1 MRSMISSSE
10 RALARSDFRRFW
22 PLLFGYAVLWLCALP
37 LALWSRR
44 GYLDPRHPMEAMASV
59 NGYLNG
65 SAKAA
70 ILISAFFAVL
80 LAMALFSY
88 LMNSRSVGLMH
99 SLPITRGRQF
109 ATHFVVGVIMF
120 TAVHLAAAL
129 LALPVQAALGAVDV
143 RGTWEWFAAAEL
155 TGLFFFALATLCAM
169 ITGWLLAIPVI
180 YTGINF
186 LFGAFH
192 LLFSTMTQLFYWG
205 YESSGWPAWVSWLT
219 PVVRL
224 YNVAAASGPED
235 IALYGVENGNRY
247 YLNYLPA
254 RFWKAMLIYT
264 VAAVLFIV
272 IAWLFCRAR
281 RSETAG
287 DAIVFPWLRPVV
299 LYVISLAGG
308 MGLGILL
315 WYLVSY
321 GESIYVLLLCQI
333 VAGLIVYF
341 GVQMLLHKSFKVF
354 NRRGWLGAA
363 ALTAVLVIISL
374 VIRFDAFGA
383 QKYVP
388 DVNQIES
395 AALSTYADDNVP
407 SVSGLKD
414 PQGLEK
420 LTALHKAILEQG
432 RPSGEEIDQINST
445 PTSEYSGDQDYL
457 TFSIEYTLKDGST
470 VSRNYSQI
478 VRRGTPLYEAANA
491 FYNDSTVRQARY
503 DDNYIDA
510 EIEPSA
516 ITGGWFNNYKQD
528 GDSAELTAA
537 QARQLYAAVQ
547 RYYEARRQRTIDVL
561 DAASAD
567 QQYTCFYL
575 EILYRDDTTVATVSG
590 DGDVVYPADTV
601 KDDCS
606 WSIDNL
612 PADCTEVLD
621 LLVSFGLAENT
632 DELLYD

>member
-44 GYLDPRHPMEAMASV
+44 DYLNPRRPMEVMASV
-59 NGYLNG
+59 SGYLNG
-65 SAKAA
+65 SAKAT
-70 ILISAFFAVL
+70 IFVSAFFAVL

-155 TGLFFFALATLCAM
+155 TSLFFFALAALCAM

-186 LFGAFH
+186 LFGAFY
-192 LLFSTMTQLFYWG
+192 LLISTMTQMFYWG
-205 YESSGWPAWVSWLT
+205 YESNGWPAWVSWLT
-219 PVVRL
+219 PLVRL
-224 YNVAAASGPED
+224 YNVAAAAGPDD
-235 IALYGVENGNRY
+235 IVLYGMENGTNY
-247 YLNYLPA
+247 YVNYLSA
-254 RFWKAMLIYT
+254 RFWNAMLIYT

-281 RSETAG
+281 HSETAG

-321 GESIYVLLLCQI
+321 GESIYVMLLCQI

-363 ALTAVLVIISL
+363 ALAAALVIISL

-395 AALSTYADDNVP
+395 AQINTYAYDDVP
-407 SVSGLKD
+407 SVRGLKD

-432 RPSGEEIDQINST
+432 CPTSQEIDQINSV
-445 PTSEYSGDQDYL
+445 PTSEYSGDQDYF
-457 TFSIEYTLKDGST
+457 TFSITYTLKDGST
-470 VSRNYSQI
+470 IRRSYSQI

-491 FYNDSTVRQARY
+491 FYNDPAVRQVSY
-503 DDNYIDA
+503 DDNYLDA

-528 GDSAELTAA
+528 GGGSAELTGT
-537 QARQLYAAVQ
+537 QARQLYAAIQ
-547 RYYEARRQRTIDVL
+547 RYYEAQRQQTIDVL
-561 DAASAD
+561 DAANAD
-567 QQYTCFYL
+567 RQYACFYL
-575 EILYRDDTTVATVSG
+575 EILYRDDTVAATVSG
-590 DGDVVYPADTV
+590 NGAEAA

-606 WSIDNL
+606 WGIDNL

-632 DELLYD
+632 AELLYDE

>member
-37 LALWSRR
+37 LSLWSRHD
-44 GYLDPRHPMEAMASV
+44 YLSSRRPMEAMASV
-59 NGYLNG
+59 SNYFYNA
-65 SAKAA
+65 SRAS
-70 ILISAFFAVL
+70 IYVSAFFAVL
-80 LAMALFSY
+80 LAMALFAY

-109 ATHFVVGVIMF
+109 ATHFAVGVIIF
-120 TAVHLAAAL
+120 TAVHLATAL
-129 LALPVQAALGAVDV
+129 LTLPVQAALGAVNM

-155 TGLFFFALATLCAM
+155 TSLFFFALATLCAM
-169 ITGWLLAIPVI
+169 ITGWLLAVPVI

-186 LFGAFH
+186 LFAAFH
-192 LLFSTMTQLFYWG
+192 MLFGAMTQMFYWG
-205 YESSGWPAWVSWLT
+205 YESAGWPAWVNWLT
-219 PVVRL
+219 PFVRL
-224 YNVAAASGPED
+224 YQAATTTGAED
-235 IALYGVENGNRY
+235 EIPYGVENGARY
-247 YLNYLPA
+247 YFDYLPSA
-254 RFWKAMLIYT
+254 FWKTMLIYT
-264 VAAVLFIV
+264 VAAVIFIV
-272 IAWLFCRAR
+272 VAWLFCRAR
-281 RSETAG
+281 QSETAG

-321 GESIYVLLLCQI
+321 GESIYVMLLCQI

-363 ALTAVLVIISL
+363 ALTAALVIVSL
-374 VIRFDAFGA
+374 AIRFDAFGA
-383 QKYVP
+383 HKYVP

-395 AALSTYADDNVP
+395 AEINTYAYDNIP
-407 SVSGLKD
+407 SVRGLKD

-432 RPSGEEIDQINST
+432 RPSSQEIDQT
-445 PTSEYSGDQDYL
+445 VGVPTSEYSGDQDYF
-457 TFSIEYTLKDGST
+457 TFAITYSLKDGGTIRRS
-470 VSRNYSQI
+470 YSQI

-491 FYNDSTVRQARY
+491 FYNDSAVRQASY
-503 DDNYIDA
+503 DDNYIGAD
-510 EIEPSA
+510 IEPSA
-516 ITGGWFNNYKQD
+516 ITGGWFNNYD
-528 GDSAELTAA
+528 LGGDSAELTAA

-547 RYYEARRQRTIDVL
+547 RYYEADRQRTIDVL
-561 DAASAD
+561 DAANAD
-567 QQYTCFYL
+567 RQYTCFYL
-575 EILYRDDTTVATVSG
+575 EILYRDVFTVATGSG
-590 DGDVVYPADTV
+590 DGAETA

-621 LLVSFGLAENT
+621 LLLSFGLAETT
-632 DELLYD
+632 DDLLYD

>member
-44 GYLDPRHPMEAMASV
+44 DYLNPRRPMEVMASV
-59 NGYLNG
+59 SGYLNG
-65 SAKAA
+65 SAKAT
-70 ILISAFFAVL
+70 IFVSAFFTVL

-109 ATHFVVGVIMF
+109 ATHFIVGVIMF

-155 TGLFFFALATLCAM
+155 TSLFFFALAALCAM

-186 LFGAFH
+186 LFGAFY
-192 LLFSTMTQLFYWG
+192 LLISTMTQMFYWG
-205 YESSGWPAWVSWLT
+205 YESNGWPAWVSWLT
-219 PVVRL
+219 PLVRL
-224 YNVAAASGPED
+224 YNVAAPAGPDD
-235 IALYGVENGNRY
+235 IVLYGMENGTNY
-247 YLNYLPA
+247 YVNYLPA
-254 RFWKAMLIYT
+254 RFWNAMLIYT

-281 RSETAG
+281 HSETAG

-321 GESIYVLLLCQI
+321 GESIYVMLLCQI

-363 ALTAVLVIISL
+363 ALTAALVIVSL

-383 QKYVP
+383 HKYVP

-395 AALSTYADDNVP
+395 AQINTYAYDNIP
-407 SVSGLKD
+407 SVRGLKD

-432 RPSGEEIDQINST
+432 RPASQEIDQINSI
-445 PTSEYSGDQDYL
+445 PTSEYTGDQDYF
-457 TFSIEYTLKDGST
+457 TFSIDYTLKDGNTIRRS
-470 VSRNYSQI
+470 YSQI

-491 FYNDSTVRQARY
+491 FYNDPAVRQVSY
-503 DDNYIDA
+503 DDNYLDA

-528 GDSAELTAA
+528 GGGSAELTGT
-537 QARQLYAAVQ
+537 QARQLYAAIQ
-547 RYYEARRQRTIDVL
+547 RYYEAQRQQTIDVL
-561 DAASAD
+561 DAANAD
-567 QQYTCFYL
+567 RQYACFYL
-575 EILYRDDTTVATVSG
+575 EILYRDDTVAATVSG
-590 DGDVVYPADTV
+590 NGAEAA

-606 WSIDNL
+606 WGIDNL

-632 DELLYD
+632 AELLYDE

>member
-37 LALWSRR
+37 LSLWSRHD
-44 GYLDPRHPMEAMASV
+44 YLSSRRPMEAMASV
-59 NGYLNG
+59 SNYFYNA
-65 SAKAA
+65 SRAS
-70 ILISAFFAVL
+70 IYVSAFFAVL
-80 LAMALFSY
+80 LAMALFAY

-109 ATHFVVGVIMF
+109 ATHFAVGVVMF
-120 TAVHLAAAL
+120 TAVHLATAL
-129 LALPVQAALGAVDV
+129 LTLPVQAALGAVNM

-155 TGLFFFALATLCAM
+155 TSLFFFALATLCAM
-169 ITGWLLAIPVI
+169 ITGWLLAVPVI

-186 LFGAFH
+186 LFAAFH
-192 LLFSTMTQLFYWG
+192 LLFSTMTQMFYWG
-205 YESSGWPAWVSWLT
+205 YESNGWPAWVNWLT
-219 PVVRL
+219 PFVRL
-224 YNVAAASGPED
+224 YQAATTTGAED
-235 IALYGVENGNRY
+235 EIPYGVENGARY
-247 YLNYLPA
+247 YFDYLPSA
-254 RFWKAMLIYT
+254 FWKTMLIYT
-264 VAAVLFIV
+264 AAAVLFIV
-272 IAWLFCRAR
+272 LAWLFCRAR

-315 WYLVSY
+315 WYMVSNTQ
-321 GESIYVLLLCQI
+321 SIVALLLCQI

-363 ALTAVLVIISL
+363 ALTAALVILCL

-395 AALSTYADDNVP
+395 AEINTYAPYDNVP
-407 SVSGLKD
+407 SVRGLKD

-432 RPSGEEIDQINST
+432 RPASQEIDQINSI
-445 PTSEYSGDQDYL
+445 PTSEYTGDQDYF
-457 TFSIEYTLKDGST
+457 TFSIDYTLKDGGTIRRS
-470 VSRNYSQI
+470 YSQI

-491 FYNDSTVRQARY
+491 FYNDSAVRQASY
-503 DDNYIDA
+503 DDNYIGAD
-510 EIEPSA
+510 IEPSA
-516 ITGGWFNNYKQD
+516 ITGGWFNNYD
-528 GDSAELTAA
+528 LGGDSVELTAA
-537 QARQLYAAVQ
+537 QARQLYAAIQ
-547 RYYEARRQRTIDVL
+547 RYYDANRQKTVDILHSD
-561 DAASAD
+561 DG
-567 QQYTCFYL
+567 QQRATCFYL
-575 EILYRDDTTVATVSG
+575 EFNYRDAEHAASVDGNSPVSVDTENG
-590 DGDVVYPADTV
+590 DCFWNL
-601 KDDCS
+601 DD
-606 WSIDNL
+606 L

-621 LLVSFGLAENT
+621 LLVSFGLAETT
-632 DELLYD
+632 DDLLYD

>member
-37 LALWSRR
+37 LSLWSRHD
-44 GYLDPRHPMEAMASV
+44 YLSSRRPMEAMASV
-59 NGYLNG
+59 SNYFYNA
-65 SAKAA
+65 SRAS
-70 ILISAFFAVL
+70 IYVSAFFAVL
-80 LAMALFSY
+80 LAMALFAY

-109 ATHFVVGVIMF
+109 ATHFAVGVVMF
-120 TAVHLAAAL
+120 TAVHLATAL
-129 LALPVQAALGAVDV
+129 LTLPVQAALGAVNM

-155 TGLFFFALATLCAM
+155 TSLFFFALATLCAM
-169 ITGWLLAIPVI
+169 ITGWLLAVPVI

-186 LFGAFH
+186 LFAAFH

-205 YESSGWPAWVSWLT
+205 YESAGWPAWVNWLT
-219 PVVRL
+219 PFVRL
-224 YNVAAASGPED
+224 YQAATTTGAED
-235 IALYGVENGNRY
+235 EIPYGVENGARY
-247 YLNYLPA
+247 YFDYLPSA
-254 RFWKAMLIYT
+254 FWKTMLIYT
-264 VAAVLFIV
+264 VAAVIFIV
-272 IAWLFCRAR
+272 VAWLFCRAR
-281 RSETAG
+281 QSETAG

-363 ALTAVLVIISL
+363 ALTAVLVILCL

-383 QKYVP
+383 QKYIP

-395 AALSTYADDNVP
+395 AEVRTYGDTP
-407 SVSGLKD
+407 TVSGLQD

-420 LTALHKAILEQG
+420 LTAFHKAVLDQG
-432 RPSGEEIDQINST
+432 KPAAAEIDQVIGV
-445 PTSEYSGDQDYL
+445 PTSENDDSQRYI
-457 TFSIEYTLKDGST
+457 TFAFSYYMKDGST
-470 VSRNYSQI
+470 VYRTYTQI

-491 FYNDSTVRQARY
+491 FYNDPAVRQVSYDNRY
-503 DDNYIDA
+503 SYVKID
-510 EIEPSA
+510 PST
-516 ITGGWFNNYKQD
+516 ITGGWFNNYD
-528 GDSAELTAA
+528 LGGDSVELTAA
-537 QARQLYAAVQ
+537 QTRQLYAAIQ
-547 RYYEARRQRTIDVL
+547 RYYDANRQKTVDILHSD
-561 DAASAD
+561 DG
-567 QQYTCFYL
+567 QQRATCFYL
-575 EILYRDDTTVATVSG
+575 EFNYRDAEHAASVDGNSPVSVDTENG
-590 DGDVVYPADTV
+590 DCFWNL
-601 KDDCS
+601 DD
-606 WSIDNL
+606 L

-621 LLVSFGLAENT
+621 LLVSFGLAETT
-632 DELLYD
+632 DDLLYD

>member
-44 GYLDPRHPMEAMASV
+44 DYLNPRRPMEVMASV
-59 NGYLNG
+59 SGYLNG
-65 SAKAA
+65 SAKAT
-70 ILISAFFAVL
+70 IFVSAFFAVL

-155 TGLFFFALATLCAM
+155 TSLFFFALAALCAM

-186 LFGAFH
+186 LFGAFY
-192 LLFSTMTQLFYWG
+192 LLISTMTQMFYWG
-205 YESSGWPAWVSWLT
+205 YESNGWPAWVSWLT
-219 PVVRL
+219 PLVRL
-224 YNVAAASGPED
+224 YNVAAAAGPDD
-235 IALYGVENGNRY
+235 IVLYGMENGTNY
-247 YLNYLPA
+247 YVNYLPA
-254 RFWKAMLIYT
+254 RFWNAMLIYT

-281 RSETAG
+281 HSETAG

-321 GESIYVLLLCQI
+321 GESIYVMLLCQI

-363 ALTAVLVIISL
+363 ALTAALVIVSL

-395 AALSTYADDNVP
+395 AEINTYAYDNIP
-407 SVSGLKD
+407 SVRGLKD

-432 RPSGEEIDQINST
+432 RPASQEIDQINSV
-445 PTSEYSGDQDYL
+445 PTSEYSGDQDYF
-457 TFSIEYTLKDGST
+457 TFSITYTLKDGST
-470 VSRNYSQI
+470 IRRSYSQI

-491 FYNDSTVRQARY
+491 FYNDPAVRQVSY
-503 DDNYIDA
+503 DDNYLDA

-528 GDSAELTAA
+528 GGGSAELTGT

-547 RYYEARRQRTIDVL
+547 RYYETGRQKTIDVL
-561 DAASAD
+561 DAAKAD
-567 QQYTCFYL
+567 RQYACFYL
-575 EILYRDDTTVATVSG
+575 EILYRDDTVAATVSG
-590 DGDVVYPADTV
+590 NGAEAA

-606 WSIDNL
+606 WGIDNL

-632 DELLYD
+632 AELLYDE

>member
-44 GYLDPRHPMEAMASV
+44 DYLNPRRPMEVMASV
-59 NGYLNG
+59 SGYLNG
-65 SAKAA
+65 SAKAT
-70 ILISAFFAVL
+70 IFVSAFFTVL

-109 ATHFVVGVIMF
+109 ATHFIVGVIMF

-155 TGLFFFALATLCAM
+155 TSLFFFALAALCAM

-186 LFGAFH
+186 LFGAFY
-192 LLFSTMTQLFYWG
+192 LLISTMTQMFYWG
-205 YESSGWPAWVSWLT
+205 YESNGWPAWVSWLT
-219 PVVRL
+219 PLVRL
-224 YNVAAASGPED
+224 YNVAAPAGPDD
-235 IALYGVENGNRY
+235 IVLYGMENGTNY
-247 YLNYLPA
+247 YVNYLPA
-254 RFWKAMLIYT
+254 RFWNAMLIYT

-281 RSETAG
+281 HSETAG

-321 GESIYVLLLCQI
+321 GESIYVMLLCQI

-354 NRRGWLGAA
+354 NHRGWLGAA
-363 ALTAVLVIISL
+363 ALAAALVIISL

-395 AALSTYADDNVP
+395 AQINTYAYDDVPNVR
-407 SVSGLKD
+407 GLKD

-432 RPSGEEIDQINST
+432 CPTSQEIDQINSV
-445 PTSEYSGDQDYL
+445 PTSEYSGDQDYF
-457 TFSIEYTLKDGST
+457 TFSITYTLKDGST
-470 VSRNYSQI
+470 IRRSYSQI

-491 FYNDSTVRQARY
+491 FYNDPAVRQVSY
-503 DDNYIDA
+503 DDNYLDA

-528 GDSAELTAA
+528 GGGSAELTST
-537 QARQLYAAVQ
+537 QARQLYAAIQ
-547 RYYEARRQRTIDVL
+547 RYYEAQRQQTIDVL
-561 DAASAD
+561 DAANAD
-567 QQYTCFYL
+567 RQYACFYL
-575 EILYRDDTTVATVSG
+575 EILYRDDTVAATVSG
-590 DGDVVYPADTV
+590 NGAEAA

-606 WSIDNL
+606 WGIDNL

-632 DELLYD
+632 AELLYDE

>member
-44 GYLDPRHPMEAMASV
+44 DYLNPRRPMEVMASV
-59 NGYLNG
+59 SGYLNG
-65 SAKAA
+65 SAKAT
-70 ILISAFFAVL
+70 IFVSAFFTVL

-155 TGLFFFALATLCAM
+155 TSLFFFALAALCAM

-186 LFGAFH
+186 LFGAFY
-192 LLFSTMTQLFYWG
+192 LLISTMTQMFYWG
-205 YESSGWPAWVSWLT
+205 YESNGWPAWVSWLT
-219 PVVRL
+219 PLVRL
-224 YNVAAASGPED
+224 YNVAAPAGPDD
-235 IALYGVENGNRY
+235 IVLYGMENGTNY
-247 YLNYLPA
+247 YVNYLPA
-254 RFWKAMLIYT
+254 RFWNAMLIYT

-281 RSETAG
+281 HSETAG

-321 GESIYVLLLCQI
+321 GESIYVMLLCQI

-363 ALTAVLVIISL
+363 ALTAALVIVSL

-395 AALSTYADDNVP
+395 AQINTYAYDNIP
-407 SVSGLKD
+407 SVRGLKD

-432 RPSGEEIDQINST
+432 RPASQEIDQINSV
-445 PTSEYSGDQDYL
+445 PTSEYSGDQDYF
-457 TFSIEYTLKDGST
+457 TFSITYTLKDGST
-470 VSRNYSQI
+470 IRRSYSQI

-491 FYNDSTVRQARY
+491 FYNDPAVRQVSY
-503 DDNYIDA
+503 DDNYLDA

-528 GDSAELTAA
+528 GGGSAELTGT
-537 QARQLYAAVQ
+537 QARQLYAAIQ
-547 RYYEARRQRTIDVL
+547 RYYEAQRQQTIDVL
-561 DAASAD
+561 DAANAD
-567 QQYTCFYL
+567 RQYACFYL
-575 EILYRDDTTVATVSG
+575 EILYRDDTVAATVSG
-590 DGDVVYPADTV
+590 NGAEAA

-606 WSIDNL
+606 WGIDNL

-632 DELLYD
+632 AELLYDE

>member
-44 GYLDPRHPMEAMASV
+44 DYLNPRRPMEVMASV
-59 NGYLNG
+59 SGYLNG
-65 SAKAA
+65 SAKAT
-70 ILISAFFAVL
+70 IFVSAFFAVL

-155 TGLFFFALATLCAM
+155 TSLFFFALAALCAM

-186 LFGAFH
+186 LFGAFY
-192 LLFSTMTQLFYWG
+192 LLISTMTQMFYWG
-205 YESSGWPAWVSWLT
+205 YESNGWPAWVSWLT
-219 PVVRL
+219 PLVRL
-224 YNVAAASGPED
+224 YNVAAPAGPDD
-235 IALYGVENGNRY
+235 IVLYGMENGTNY
-247 YLNYLPA
+247 YVNYLPA
-254 RFWKAMLIYT
+254 RFWNAMLIYT

-281 RSETAG
+281 HSETAG

-321 GESIYVLLLCQI
+321 GKSIYVMLLCQI

-363 ALTAVLVIISL
+363 ALTAALVIVSL

-395 AALSTYADDNVP
+395 AEINTYAYDNIPGVR
-407 SVSGLKD
+407 GLKD

-432 RPSGEEIDQINST
+432 RPASQEIDQINSV
-445 PTSEYSGDQDYL
+445 PTSEYSGDQDYF
-457 TFSIEYTLKDGST
+457 TFSITYTLKDGST
-470 VSRNYSQI
+470 IRRSYSQI

-491 FYNDSTVRQARY
+491 FYNDPAVRQVSY
-503 DDNYIDA
+503 DDNYLDA

-528 GDSAELTAA
+528 GGGSAELTGT

-547 RYYEARRQRTIDVL
+547 RYYETGRQKTIDVL
-561 DAASAD
+561 DAAKAD
-567 QQYTCFYL
+567 RQYACFYL
-575 EILYRDDTTVATVSG
+575 EILYRDDTVAATVSG
-590 DGDVVYPADTV
+590 NGAEAA

-606 WSIDNL
+606 WGIDNL

-632 DELLYD
+632 AELLYDE

>member
-37 LALWSRR
+37 LSLWSRHD
-44 GYLDPRHPMEAMASV
+44 YLSSRLPMEAMASV
-59 NGYLNG
+59 SNYFYNA
-65 SAKAA
+65 SRAS
-70 ILISAFFAVL
+70 IYVSAFFAVL
-80 LAMALFSY
+80 LAMALFAY

-109 ATHFVVGVIMF
+109 ATHFAVGVVMF
-120 TAVHLAAAL
+120 TAVHLATAL
-129 LALPVQAALGAVDV
+129 LTLPVQAALGAVNM

-155 TGLFFFALATLCAM
+155 TSLFFFALATLCAM
-169 ITGWLLAIPVI
+169 ITGWLLAVPVI

-186 LFGAFH
+186 LFAAFH

-205 YESSGWPAWVSWLT
+205 YESAGWPAWVNWLT
-219 PVVRL
+219 PFVRL
-224 YNVAAASGPED
+224 YQAATTTGAED
-235 IALYGVENGNRY
+235 EIPYGVENGARY
-247 YLNYLPA
+247 YFDYLPSA
-254 RFWKAMLIYT
+254 FWKTMLIYT
-264 VAAVLFIV
+264 AAAVLFIV
-272 IAWLFCRAR
+272 LAWLFCRAR

-287 DAIVFPWLRPVV
+287 DAIVFPWLRPIV

-315 WYLVSY
+315 WYMVSNTQ
-321 GESIYVLLLCQI
+321 SIVALLLCQI

-363 ALTAVLVIISL
+363 ALTAALVILCL

-395 AALSTYADDNVP
+395 AEINTYAPYDNVP
-407 SVSGLKD
+407 SVRGLKD

-432 RPSGEEIDQINST
+432 RPASQEIDQINSI
-445 PTSEYSGDQDYL
+445 PTSEYTGDQDYF
-457 TFSIEYTLKDGST
+457 TFSIDYTLKDGNTIRRS
-470 VSRNYSQI
+470 YSQI

-491 FYNDSTVRQARY
+491 FYNDPAVRQVSY
-503 DDNYIDA
+503 DDNYLDA

-528 GDSAELTAA
+528 GGGSAELTGT
-537 QARQLYAAVQ
+537 QARQLYAAIQ
-547 RYYEARRQRTIDVL
+547 RYYEAQRQQTIDVL
-561 DAASAD
+561 DAANAD
-567 QQYTCFYL
+567 RQYACFYL
-575 EILYRDDTTVATVSG
+575 EILYRDDTVAATVSG
-590 DGDVVYPADTV
+590 NGAETA

-621 LLVSFGLAENT
+621 LLLSFGLAETT
-632 DELLYD
+632 DDLLYD

>member
-44 GYLDPRHPMEAMASV
+44 DYLSPRRPMEVMASV
-59 NGYLNG
+59 SSYLNS
-65 SAKAA
+65 SAKAT
-70 ILISAFFAVL
+70 IFVSAFFAVL

-109 ATHFVVGVIMF
+109 ATHFIVGVIMF

-155 TGLFFFALATLCAM
+155 TSLFFFALAALCAM

-186 LFGAFH
+186 LFGAFY
-192 LLFSTMTQLFYWG
+192 LLISTMTQMFYWG
-205 YESSGWPAWVSWLT
+205 YESNGWPAWVSWLT
-219 PVVRL
+219 PLVRL
-224 YNVAAASGPED
+224 YNVAAPAGPDD
-235 IALYGVENGNRY
+235 IVLYGMENGTNY
-247 YLNYLPA
+247 YVNYLPA
-254 RFWKAMLIYT
+254 RFWNAMLIYT

-281 RSETAG
+281 HSETAG

-321 GESIYVLLLCQI
+321 GESIYVMLLCQI

-363 ALTAVLVIISL
+363 ALTAALVIVSL

-395 AALSTYADDNVP
+395 AQINTYAYDNIP
-407 SVSGLKD
+407 SVRGLKD

-432 RPSGEEIDQINST
+432 RPASQEIDQINSV
-445 PTSEYSGDQDYL
+445 PTSEYSGDQDYF
-457 TFSIEYTLKDGST
+457 TFSITYTLKDGST
-470 VSRNYSQI
+470 IRRSYSQI

-491 FYNDSTVRQARY
+491 FYNDPAVRQVSY
-503 DDNYIDA
+503 DDNYLDA

-528 GDSAELTAA
+528 GGGSAELTGT

-547 RYYEARRQRTIDVL
+547 RYYETGRQKTIDVL
-561 DAASAD
+561 DAAKAD
-567 QQYTCFYL
+567 RQYACFYL
-575 EILYRDDTTVATVSG
+575 EILYRDDTVAATVSG
-590 DGDVVYPADTV
+590 NGAEAA

-606 WSIDNL
+606 WGIDNL

-632 DELLYD
+632 AELLYDE

>member
-37 LALWSRR
+37 LSLWSRHD
-44 GYLDPRHPMEAMASV
+44 YLSSRRPMEAMASV
-59 NGYLNG
+59 SNYFYNA
-65 SAKAA
+65 SRAS
-70 ILISAFFAVL
+70 IYVSAFFAVL
-80 LAMALFSY
+80 LAMALFAY

-109 ATHFVVGVIMF
+109 ATHFAVGVVMF
-120 TAVHLAAAL
+120 TAVHLATAL
-129 LALPVQAALGAVDV
+129 LTLPVQAALGAVNM

-155 TGLFFFALATLCAM
+155 TSLFFFALATLCAM
-169 ITGWLLAIPVI
+169 ITGWLLAVPVI

-186 LFGAFH
+186 LFAAFH

-205 YESSGWPAWVSWLT
+205 YESAGWPAWVNWLT
-219 PVVRL
+219 PFVRL
-224 YNVAAASGPED
+224 YQAATTTGAED
-235 IALYGVENGNRY
+235 EIPYGVENGARY
-247 YLNYLPA
+247 YFDYLPSA
-254 RFWKAMLIYT
+254 FWKTMLIYT
-264 VAAVLFIV
+264 AAAVLFIV
-272 IAWLFCRAR
+272 LAWLFCRAR

-287 DAIVFPWLRPVV
+287 DAIVFPWLRPIV

-308 MGLGILL
+308 MGMGILM
-315 WYLVSY
+315 WYMVSNTQ
-321 GESIYVLLLCQI
+321 SIVALLLCQI

-363 ALTAVLVIISL
+363 ALTAALVILCL
-374 VIRFDAFGA
+374 VIRFDAFGV

-395 AALSTYADDNVP
+395 AEINTYAYDDIP
-407 SVSGLKD
+407 SVRGLKD

-432 RPSGEEIDQINST
+432 RPSSQEIDQT
-445 PTSEYSGDQDYL
+445 VGVPTSEYSGDQDYF
-457 TFSIEYTLKDGST
+457 TFAITYSLKDGGTIRRS
-470 VSRNYSQI
+470 YSQI

-491 FYNDSTVRQARY
+491 FYNDPAVRQASY
-503 DDNYIDA
+503 DDNYIGAD
-510 EIEPSA
+510 IEPSA
-516 ITGGWFNNYKQD
+516 ITGGWFNNYD
-528 GDSAELTAA
+528 LGGDSAELTAA
-537 QARQLYAAVQ
+537 QARQLYAAIQ
-547 RYYEARRQRTIDVL
+547 RYYEADRQRTIDVL
-561 DAASAD
+561 DAANAD
-567 QQYTCFYL
+567 RQYTCFYL
-575 EILYRDDTTVATVSG
+575 EILYRDVFTVATGSG
-590 DGDVVYPADTV
+590 DGAETA

-621 LLVSFGLAENT
+621 LLLSFGLAETT
-632 DELLYD
+632 DDLLYD

>member
-44 GYLDPRHPMEAMASV
+44 DYLNPRRPMEVMASV
-59 NGYLNG
+59 SGYLNG
-65 SAKAA
+65 SAKAT
-70 ILISAFFAVL
+70 IFVSAFFTVL

-109 ATHFVVGVIMF
+109 ATHFIVGVIMF

-155 TGLFFFALATLCAM
+155 TSLFFFALAALCAM

-186 LFGAFH
+186 LFGAFY
-192 LLFSTMTQLFYWG
+192 LLISTMTQMFYWG
-205 YESSGWPAWVSWLT
+205 YESNGWPAWVSWLT
-219 PVVRL
+219 PLVRL
-224 YNVAAASGPED
+224 YNVAAPAGPDD
-235 IALYGVENGNRY
+235 IVLYGMENGTNY
-247 YLNYLPA
+247 YVNYLPA
-254 RFWKAMLIYT
+254 RFWNAMLIYT

-281 RSETAG
+281 HSETAG

-321 GESIYVLLLCQI
+321 GESIYVMLLCQI

-363 ALTAVLVIISL
+363 ALTAALVIVSL
-374 VIRFDAFGA
+374 AIRFDAFGA
-383 QKYVP
+383 HKYVP

-395 AALSTYADDNVP
+395 AEINTYAYDNIP
-407 SVSGLKD
+407 SVRGLKD

-432 RPSGEEIDQINST
+432 RPASQEIDQINSI
-445 PTSEYSGDQDYL
+445 PTSEYTGDQDYF
-457 TFSIEYTLKDGST
+457 TFSIDYTLKDGNTIRRS
-470 VSRNYSQI
+470 YSQI

-491 FYNDSTVRQARY
+491 FYNDPAVRQVSY
-503 DDNYIDA
+503 DDNYLDA

-528 GDSAELTAA
+528 GGGSAELTGT
-537 QARQLYAAVQ
+537 QARQLYAAIQ
-547 RYYEARRQRTIDVL
+547 RYYEAQRQQTIDVL
-561 DAASAD
+561 DAANAD
-567 QQYTCFYL
+567 RQYACFYL
-575 EILYRDDTTVATVSG
+575 EILYRDDTVAATVSG
-590 DGDVVYPADTV
+590 NGAEAA

-606 WSIDNL
+606 WGIDNL

-632 DELLYD
+632 AELLYDE

>member
-37 LALWSRR
+37 LSLWSRHD
-44 GYLDPRHPMEAMASV
+44 YLSSRRPMEAMASV
-59 NGYLNG
+59 SNYFYNA
-65 SAKAA
+65 SRAS
-70 ILISAFFAVL
+70 IYVSAFFAVL
-80 LAMALFSY
+80 LAMALFAY

-109 ATHFVVGVIMF
+109 ATHFAVGVVMF
-120 TAVHLAAAL
+120 TAVHLATAL
-129 LALPVQAALGAVDV
+129 LTLPVQAALGAVNM

-155 TGLFFFALATLCAM
+155 TSLFFFALATLCAL
-169 ITGWLLAIPVI
+169 ITGWLLAVPVI

-186 LFGAFH
+186 LFAAFH

-205 YESSGWPAWVSWLT
+205 YESAGWPAWVT
-219 PVVRL
+219 PFVRL
-224 YNVAAASGPED
+224 YQAATTTGAED
-235 IALYGVENGNRY
+235 EIPYGVENGARY
-247 YLNYLPA
+247 YFDYLPSA
-254 RFWKAMLIYT
+254 FWKTMLIYT
-264 VAAVLFIV
+264 VAAVIFIV
-272 IAWLFCRAR
+272 VAWLFCRAR
-281 RSETAG
+281 QSETAG

-321 GESIYVLLLCQI
+321 GESIYVMLLCQI

-363 ALTAVLVIISL
+363 ALTAALVIVSL
-374 VIRFDAFGA
+374 AIRFDAFGA
-383 QKYVP
+383 HKYVP

-395 AALSTYADDNVP
+395 AEINTYAYDNIP
-407 SVSGLKD
+407 SVRGLKD

-432 RPSGEEIDQINST
+432 RPASQEIDQT
-445 PTSEYSGDQDYL
+445 VGVPTSEYSGDQDYF
-457 TFSIEYTLKDGST
+457 TFAITYSLKDGGTIRRS
-470 VSRNYSQI
+470 YSQI

-491 FYNDSTVRQARY
+491 FYNDSAVRQASY
-503 DDNYIDA
+503 DDNYIGAD
-510 EIEPSA
+510 IEPSA
-516 ITGGWFNNYKQD
+516 ITGGWFNNYD
-528 GDSAELTAA
+528 LGGDSVELTAA
-537 QARQLYAAVQ
+537 QARQLYAAIQ
-547 RYYEARRQRTIDVL
+547 RYYEADRQRTIDVL
-561 DAASAD
+561 DAANAD
-567 QQYTCFYL
+567 RQYTCFYL
-575 EILYRDDTTVATVSG
+575 EILYRDDTVAATVSG
-590 DGDVVYPADTV
+590 DGAETA

-621 LLVSFGLAENT
+621 LLLSFGLAETT
-632 DELLYD
+632 DDLLYD

>member
-44 GYLDPRHPMEAMASV
+44 DYLNPRRPMEVMASV
-59 NGYLNG
+59 SGYLNG
-65 SAKAA
+65 SAKAT
-70 ILISAFFAVL
+70 IFVSAFFTVL

-155 TGLFFFALATLCAM
+155 TSLFFFALAALCAM

-186 LFGAFH
+186 LFGAFY
-192 LLFSTMTQLFYWG
+192 LLISTMTQMFYWG
-205 YESSGWPAWVSWLT
+205 YESNGWPAWVSWLT
-219 PVVRL
+219 PLVRL
-224 YNVAAASGPED
+224 YNVAAAAGPDD
-235 IALYGVENGNRY
+235 IVLYGMENGTNY
-247 YLNYLPA
+247 YVNYLPA
-254 RFWKAMLIYT
+254 RFWNAMLIYT

-281 RSETAG
+281 HSETAG

-321 GESIYVLLLCQI
+321 GESIYVMLLCQI

-354 NRRGWLGAA
+354 NHRGWLGAA
-363 ALTAVLVIISL
+363 ALAAALVIISL

-395 AALSTYADDNVP
+395 AQINTYAYDDVP
-407 SVSGLKD
+407 SVRGLKD

-432 RPSGEEIDQINST
+432 RPASQEIDQINSV
-445 PTSEYSGDQDYL
+445 PTSEYSGDQDYF
-457 TFSIEYTLKDGST
+457 TFSITYTLKDGST
-470 VSRNYSQI
+470 IRRSYSQI

-491 FYNDSTVRQARY
+491 FYNDPAVRQVSY
-503 DDNYIDA
+503 DDNYLDA

-528 GDSAELTAA
+528 GGGSAELTGT
-537 QARQLYAAVQ
+537 QARQLYAAIQ
-547 RYYEARRQRTIDVL
+547 RYYEAQRQRTIDVL
-561 DAASAD
+561 DAANAD
-567 QQYTCFYL
+567 RQYTCFYL
-575 EILYRDDTTVATVSG
+575 EILYRDDTVAATVSG
-590 DGDVVYPADTV
+590 NGAEAA

-606 WSIDNL
+606 WGIDNL

-632 DELLYD
+632 AELLYDE

>member
-44 GYLDPRHPMEAMASV
+44 DYLNPRRPMEVMASV
-59 NGYLNG
+59 SGYLNG
-65 SAKAA
+65 SAKAT
-70 ILISAFFAVL
+70 IFVSAFFTVL

-155 TGLFFFALATLCAM
+155 TSLFFFALAALCAM

-186 LFGAFH
+186 LFGAFY
-192 LLFSTMTQLFYWG
+192 LLISTMTQMFYWG
-205 YESSGWPAWVSWLT
+205 YESNGWPAWVSWLT
-219 PVVRL
+219 PLVRL
-224 YNVAAASGPED
+224 YNVAAPAGPDD
-235 IALYGVENGNRY
+235 IVLYGMENGTNY
-247 YLNYLPA
+247 YVNYLPA
-254 RFWKAMLIYT
+254 RFWNAMLIYT

-281 RSETAG
+281 HSETAG

-321 GESIYVLLLCQI
+321 GESIYVMLLCQI

-363 ALTAVLVIISL
+363 ALAAALVIVSL

-395 AALSTYADDNVP
+395 AEINTYAYDNIP
-407 SVSGLKD
+407 SVRGLKD

-432 RPSGEEIDQINST
+432 RPASQEIDQINSV
-445 PTSEYSGDQDYL
+445 PTSEYSGDQDYF
-457 TFSIEYTLKDGST
+457 TFSITYTLKDGST
-470 VSRNYSQI
+470 IRRSYSQI

-491 FYNDSTVRQARY
+491 FYNDPAVRQVSY
-503 DDNYIDA
+503 DDNYLDA

-528 GDSAELTAA
+528 GGGSAELTGT
-537 QARQLYAAVQ
+537 QARQLYAAIQ
-547 RYYEARRQRTIDVL
+547 RYYEAQRQQTIDVL
-561 DAASAD
+561 DAANAD
-567 QQYTCFYL
+567 RQYACFYL
-575 EILYRDDTTVATVSG
+575 EILYRDDTVAATVSG
-590 DGDVVYPADTV
+590 NGAEAA

-606 WSIDNL
+606 WGIDNL

-632 DELLYD
+632 AELLYDE

>member
-22 PLLFGYAVLWLCALP
+22 PLLFGYAMLWLCALP
-37 LALWSRR
+37 LSLWSRHD
-44 GYLDPRHPMEAMASV
+44 YLSPRRPMEAMASV
-59 NGYLNG
+59 SNCLYNA
-65 SAKAA
+65 SRAS
-70 ILISAFFAVL
+70 IYVSAFFAVL
-80 LAMALFSY
+80 LAMALFAY

-109 ATHFVVGVIMF
+109 ATHFAVGVVMF
-120 TAVHLAAAL
+120 TAVHLATAL
-129 LALPVQAALGAVDV
+129 LTLPVQAALGAVNM

-155 TGLFFFALATLCAM
+155 TSLFFFALATLCAL
-169 ITGWLLAIPVI
+169 ITGWLLAVPVI

-186 LFGAFH
+186 LFAVFY

-205 YESSGWPAWVSWLT
+205 YESTGWPAWVNWLT
-219 PVVRL
+219 PFLRL
-224 YNVAAASGPED
+224 YQAATTTGAED
-235 IALYGVENGNRY
+235 EIPYGVENGARY
-247 YLNYLPA
+247 YFDYLPA
-254 RFWKAMLIYT
+254 DFWKTLLIYT
-264 VAAVLFIV
+264 VAAVIFIV
-272 IAWLFCRAR
+272 VAWLFCRAR

-287 DAIVFPWLRPVV
+287 DAIVFPWLHPIV

-315 WYLVSY
+315 WYMVSNTQ
-321 GESIYVLLLCQI
+321 SIVALLLCQI

-363 ALTAVLVIISL
+363 ALTAALVILCL
-374 VIRFDAFGA
+374 VIRFDAFGV

-395 AALSTYADDNVP
+395 AEINTYAYDDIP
-407 SVSGLKD
+407 SVRGLKD

-432 RPSGEEIDQINST
+432 RPASQEIDQINSI
-445 PTSEYSGDQDYL
+445 PTSEYTGDQDYF
-457 TFSIEYTLKDGST
+457 TFSIDYTLKDGNTIRRS
-470 VSRNYSQI
+470 YSQI

-491 FYNDSTVRQARY
+491 FYNDPAVRQVSY
-503 DDNYIDA
+503 DDNYLDA

-528 GDSAELTAA
+528 GGGSAELTGT
-537 QARQLYAAVQ
+537 QARQLYAAIQ
-547 RYYEARRQRTIDVL
+547 RYYEAQRQQTIDVL
-561 DAASAD
+561 DAANAD
-567 QQYTCFYL
+567 RQYACFYL
-575 EILYRDDTTVATVSG
+575 EILYRDDTVAATVSG
-590 DGDVVYPADTV
+590 NGAETA

-621 LLVSFGLAENT
+621 LLLSFGLAETT
-632 DELLYD
+632 DDLLYD